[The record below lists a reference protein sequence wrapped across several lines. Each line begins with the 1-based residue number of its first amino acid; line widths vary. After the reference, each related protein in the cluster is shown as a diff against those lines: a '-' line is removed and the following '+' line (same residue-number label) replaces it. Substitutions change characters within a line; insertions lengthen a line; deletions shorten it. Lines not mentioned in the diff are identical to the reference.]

1 MAYATIDFDGDGF
14 RSGGDSSTRTPV
26 LTLAPE
32 LAHRLKASNASP
44 NALYCLLE
52 DGVMDWSKS
61 PDVESRPGVVSGAFV
76 VVGTRVPADAVID
89 NAEDGFTAEEIV
101 ADIYPTVPLDRAR
114 RIIEFARRHD
124 ARLAG

>member
-1 MAYATIDFDGDGF
+1 MIRRASVRNGDG
-14 RSGGDSSTRTPV
+14 TAWP
-26 LTLAPE
+26 
-32 LAHRLKASNASP
+32 
-44 NALYCLLE
+44 
-52 DGVMDWSKS
+52 
-61 PDVESRPGVVSGAFV
+61 FV
-76 VVGTRVPADAVID
+76 KPADAVID